1 MGSQLPPNI
10 DEQVLLLA
18 LLKLLSD
25 GWISPMHFDRL
36 LSELRIPDGAP
47 TIFFLTGIQQI
58 LRELPFKV
66 YQDDNSR
73 EAIIDAAQA
82 ALDQAIAKEES
93 LLDATGEPNGS
104 IEPIRD
110 AMQ

>member
-1 MGSQLPPNI
+1 MVSQTPPDI

-25 GWISPMHFDRL
+25 GWISPTHFDRL
-36 LSELRIPDGAP
+36 LNELRIPDGAP
-47 TIFFLTGIQQI
+47 AIFFLTGIQQI

-66 YQDDNSR
+66 YQDEHSR

-82 ALDQAIAKEES
+82 ALDQAISREE
-93 LLDATGEPNGS
+93 LLH
-104 IEPIRD
+104 IEADTDTIMKPGKPS
-110 AMQ
+110 

>member
-1 MGSQLPPNI
+1 MGSQLPPDI

-25 GWISPMHFDRL
+25 GWISPTHFDRL
-36 LSELRIPDGAP
+36 LSELRVPDGAP
-47 TIFFLTGIQQI
+47 AIFFLTGIQQI

-66 YQDDNSR
+66 FQDDHSR

-82 ALDQAIAKEES
+82 ALDQAIAREEA
-93 LLDATGEPNGS
+93 LLRTETNNDS
-104 IEPIRD
+104 QIELGKPS
-110 AMQ
+110 